1 MPMRFVDPSSILPN
15 ASAGSSMLKTF
26 GNMIR
31 PQIGGSKRTK
41 HSKRN
46 RQRKGGFVPSVM
58 EGFVSATSK
67 YIAPMAMYAAY
78 KFVNRPT
85 KGRSAKGRKT
95 SKRRH

>member
-31 PQIGGSKRTK
+31 PQIGG
-41 HSKRN
+41 SKRN

>member
-1 MPMRFVDPSSILPN
+1 MPMRFLDPSSTLPN

-31 PQIGGSKRTK
+31 PQIGGSKR
-41 HSKRN
+41 N
-46 RQRKGGFVPSVM
+46 RHRKGGFVPSVM